1 MRKLLLLLM
10 VASSAWA
17 TAPVDHPLLQPT
29 MEERFTSNLAVK
41 LLTNWHYKEPRLD
54 DELSSKILDSYLE
67 MLDPNRSYL
76 LASDVDSFERF
87 RRSLDDALRHS
98 DLTPAFEIFNRYAE
112 RVEERVKFARER
124 VQQPFDF
131 DVDENYVYDR
141 SKAPWAA
148 DSKELDEIWRLR
160 VKNDYLR
167 LKLAGKEPQDIVELL
182 DERYANLDRR
192 VEELKSDDIFSFFM
206 NAFSLAIEP
215 HTAYLSPRSSENFEI
230 SMKLSLEGIGAL
242 LGRESEYTSIARIV
256 PGGPADKDG
265 RLKAGDRVVAV
276 GQGRDGKMVDVVGW
290 RVDDVVDLI
299 RGPKDTVVRLE
310 VLPEGKSVDEPGSV
324 IDITRGEVK
333 LEEQAASSR
342 VIQVPRKGLEPM
354 KIGVIDLPV
363 FYLDFNGRAMN
374 RPDYR
379 SSTRDVRRLIEE
391 LKQQNIDGLVVD
403 LRNNGGGS
411 LLEATTLTGLFIDK
425 GPVVQVRSS
434 SGRVQLEED
443 NDPGMAWDGPLGVL
457 VNRYSASASEIFAA
471 AIQDYGRG
479 IIIGEPTF
487 GKGTVQS
494 LLDLDDYALSDS
506 PKMGQLKITQAQFFR
521 VNGGSTQ
528 NRGVTPDIRMPSA
541 GDPQEYGERSL
552 PNALPW
558 SEIDPAQY
566 QRSGDLH
573 KMVAVTDD
581 RFHHRIAM
589 DKEFSWL
596 EDDIKEYNEAE
607 ASHSVSLLESK
618 RREEMAEHEAK
629 RKERGEA
636 EGAGPLLG
644 DESLIAADD
653 VSAEDLGEGDNQD
666 NDDERPDLLLRE
678 SARIVGDMV
687 ELGAD
692 DGKLLASQF
701 AQLQAEHR
709 STSIN

>member
-299 RGPKDTVVRLE
+299 RGPKDTVRRGQAGGTGGQQSGHPGAPQGPGTDE
-310 VLPEGKSVDEPGSV
+310 DRRDRPAGFLPGFQRPGDEPA
-324 IDITRGEVK
+324 R
-333 LEEQAASSR
+333 
-342 VIQVPRKGLEPM
+342 
-354 KIGVIDLPV
+354 LPV
-363 FYLDFNGRAMN
+363 FHARRAAADRGTQATEHR
-374 RPDYR
+374 RPGGGPAQQR
-379 SSTRDVRRLIEE
+379 RRLAA
-391 LKQQNIDGLVVD
+391 
-403 LRNNGGGS
+403 GGH
-411 LLEATTLTGLFIDK
+411 
-425 GPVVQVRSS
+425 
-434 SGRVQLEED
+434 
-443 NDPGMAWDGPLGVL
+443 DPD
-457 VNRYSASASEIFAA
+457 R
-471 AIQDYGRG
+471 
-479 IIIGEPTF
+479 
-487 GKGTVQS
+487 
-494 LLDLDDYALSDS
+494 
-506 PKMGQLKITQAQFFR
+506 
-521 VNGGSTQ
+521 
-528 NRGVTPDIRMPSA
+528 
-541 GDPQEYGERSL
+541 
-552 PNALPW
+552 
-558 SEIDPAQY
+558 
-566 QRSGDLH
+566 
-573 KMVAVTDD
+573 AV
-581 RFHHRIAM
+581 HR
-589 DKEFSWL
+589 
-596 EDDIKEYNEAE
+596 
-607 ASHSVSLLESK
+607 
-618 RREEMAEHEAK
+618 
-629 RKERGEA
+629 
-636 EGAGPLLG
+636 
-644 DESLIAADD
+644 
-653 VSAEDLGEGDNQD
+653 
-666 NDDERPDLLLRE
+666 
-678 SARIVGDMV
+678 
-687 ELGAD
+687 
-692 DGKLLASQF
+692 
-701 AQLQAEHR
+701 
-709 STSIN
+709 